1 MPEYT
6 GPVLGP
12 SAHADTFCRDNLP
25 PPEQWPEFI
34 FDLPG
39 LSYPAQ
45 LNAAAELL
53 DVTAATLGAG
63 RRCLLTPGGTS
74 WSYGELRAITDQIAR
89 VLTDRLGV
97 VPGNRVLL
105 RGPNNPWLAACWL
118 AVLKTGAVAVPTMPL
133 LRAAELT
140 AIASIARPMLAICDA
155 RFTDDLEAAD
165 LGGAPVISYGGPGE
179 DDLTA
184 LASRAEA
191 AFTAVATA
199 ADDVALLAFTSG
211 TTGKPKATMHFHRD
225 LLAVADTFSEH
236 VLRPSAGDLFTGT
249 PPLAFTFGL
258 GGLLL
263 FPMRVGAATLLVEKA
278 TPDQLADAID
288 EHGVTICFTAPTA
301 YRAMLRSGRAPALR
315 RTLRRAVSAG
325 EHLPESTWHAFLE
338 ATGVRLID
346 GIGSTEM
353 LHIFVSA
360 ADDDIRPGATGKPV
374 PGYQAAVLDD
384 KGHPVQPGTPGRL
397 AVKGPTGCRY
407 LADSRQT
414 SYVQDG
420 WNFTGDT
427 FVQDPDGYLIY
438 LARSDDMIVS
448 SGYNIAGPEVEE
460 ALLQHDAVAEC
471 CIVGLPDAE
480 RGQLVTAYVVLR
492 DGFSAAPELAAELQD
507 FAKQQIAPYK
517 YPRAVHF
524 VTALPRSST
533 GKVQRYV
540 LRQQA
545 PGQQAPGQQAPGSQA
560 TAG

>member
-1 MPEYT
+1 MPEDT
-6 GPVLGP
+6 GLMLAP

-25 PPEQWPEFI
+25 PPGQWPEFL
-34 FDLPG
+34 FGLPG
-39 LSYPAQ
+39 LRYPAQ
-45 LNAAAELL
+45 LNAAGELL
-53 DVTAATLGAG
+53 DVTAAKLGPD
-63 RRCLLTPGGTS
+63 RRCFLTPDGET
-74 WSYGELRAITDQIAR
+74 WSYGELQATVNRLAN
-89 VLTDRLGV
+89 VLTADLGV

-133 LRAAELT
+133 LRASELT
-140 AIASIARPMLAICDA
+140 AIASIARPMLALCDA
-155 RFTDDLEAAD
+155 RFTDDLRAAG
-165 LGGAPVISYGGPGE
+165 LGGAPIICYGGHGD

-184 LASRAEA
+184 RAARAPAE
-191 AFTAVATA
+191 FTAVATA

-236 VLRPSAGDLFTGT
+236 VLKPEPGDLFTGT

-258 GGLLL
+258 GGLVL

-278 TPDQLADAID
+278 TPDQLADMI
-288 EHGVTICFTAPTA
+288 EQHGVTVCFTAPTG
-301 YRAMLRSGRAPALR
+301 YRAMLRSGRAPSLR
-315 RTLRRAVSAG
+315 SLRRAVSAG
-325 EHLPESTWHAFLE
+325 EHLPEAIWHAFRE

-360 ADDDIRPGATGKPV
+360 ADDGIRPGATGLAV
-374 PGYQAAVLDD
+374 PGYQATVLDD
-384 KGHPVQPGTPGRL
+384 AGQPVPPGTPGRL

-407 LADSRQT
+407 LADARQAT
-414 SYVQDG
+414 YVQGG

-427 FVQDPDGYLIY
+427 FVQDADGYLTY

-460 ALLQHDAVAEC
+460 ALMQHDAVAEC
-471 CIVGLPDAE
+471 CVVGLPDAE
-480 RGQLVTAYVVLR
+480 RGQLVTAFVVLR
-492 DGFSAAPELAAELQD
+492 DGFDGSAALAAELQD

-517 YPRAVHF
+517 YPRAVRF
-524 VTALPRSST
+524 VASVPRSST

-540 LRQQA
+540 LRQQG
-545 PGQQAPGQQAPGSQA
+545 PQAPGG
-560 TAG
+560 

>member
-1 MPEYT
+1 MPDYT
-6 GPVLGP
+6 GPALGP

-25 PPEQWPEFI
+25 PPGQWPEFL
-34 FDLPG
+34 FGLPG

-53 DVTAATLGAG
+53 DVTAAKLGPD
-63 RRCLLTPGGTS
+63 RRCLLTPHGES
-74 WSYGELRAITDQIAR
+74 WTYGDLQATTDRIAS
-89 VLTDRLGV
+89 VLTTRLGV

-133 LRAAELT
+133 LRASELT
-140 AIASIARPMLAICDA
+140 AIASIARPMLALCDA
-155 RFTDDLEAAD
+155 RFTGDLLAAD
-165 LGGAPVISYGGPGE
+165 LGGVPVITYGGPGE

-184 LASRAEA
+184 LARQAPAS
-191 AFTAVATA
+191 FTAIPTA

-225 LLAVADTFSEH
+225 LLAVADTFSAH
-236 VLRPSAGDLFTGT
+236 VLRPEPDDLFTGT

-258 GGLLL
+258 GGLVL
-263 FPMRVGAATLLVEKA
+263 FPMRVGAATLLLEKA
-278 TPDQLADAID
+278 TPDQLADAI
-288 EHGVTICFTAPTA
+288 EQHGVTVCFTAPTA
-301 YRAMLRSGRAPALR
+301 YRAMLKSGRSPAL

-325 EHLPESTWHAFLE
+325 EHLPESTWHAFRE

-384 KGHPVQPGTPGRL
+384 KGQPVPPGTPGRL

-407 LADSRQT
+407 LADPRQA

-427 FVQDPDGYLIY
+427 FAQDADGYLIY

-471 CIVGLPDAE
+471 CVVGLPDAE

-492 DGFSAAPELAAELQD
+492 DGVAGSPGLAAELQD

-517 YPRAVHF
+517 YPRSVQF
-524 VTALPRSST
+524 VAALPRSST

-545 PGQQAPGQQAPGSQA
+545 PGQQAPGQQAP
-560 TAG
+560 AG